1 MHHKVAFSFADGKT
15 LFFPVQPNEILLDAA
30 LRNGINIPL
39 DCREGVCGTCQ
50 GRCESGDY
58 SQDYV
63 DEDALSSQDLR
74 QRKMLTCQTRVK
86 SDATFYF
93 DFASSLCHAAGPKQL
108 SGTVT
113 EVRQISA
120 STAILRLHLG
130 LSNPLDFLPGQYARL
145 LIPGTESKRSYSFAN
160 RPSGDN
166 QLQFLIRL
174 LPEGVMSNYIRE
186 RCQVGDHIGLEAP
199 LGAFYLR
206 HVARPLI
213 LVAGGTGLSALLGM
227 LDELAER
234 GCAQPVHLYYGV
246 RDAADLC
253 ERPRIQAYA
262 ERIPG
267 FRYTEVLSNPTPQ
280 WSGKRGYI
288 AEHFDSIELRE
299 APVDMYV
306 CGPPAMVESIKG
318 WLQSQALD
326 NVHLYCEKFTESD
339 IWTSVVA
346 PT

>member
-1 MHHKVAFSFADGKT
+1 MNHKVAFSFADGKT

-63 DEDALSSQDLR
+63 DEEALSSLDLQ

-86 SDATFYF
+86 SDAAFYF
-93 DFASSLCHAAGPKQL
+93 DFASSLCNAAGPDRL
-108 SGTVT
+108 NATVT
-113 EVRQISA
+113 GVRQISA
-120 STAILRLHLG
+120 STAILHLDLG
-130 LSNPLDFLPGQYARL
+130 ATNQTLDYLPGQYARL
-145 LIPGTESKRSYSFAN
+145 LIPGTESMRSYSFAN
-160 RPSGDN
+160 RPGNSN

-174 LPEGVMSNYIRE
+174 LPDGVMSNYIRE
-186 RCQVGDHIGLEAP
+186 RCQVGDEIALEAP

-206 HVARPLI
+206 HIAKPLI

-234 GCAQPVHLYYGV
+234 GCEQPVHLYYGV

-253 ERPRIQAYA
+253 ERARIDAYA
-262 ERIPG
+262 DRLPG
-267 FRYTEVLSNPTPQ
+267 FRYTEVVSEPSPQ
-280 WSGKRGYI
+280 WTGNRGYI
-288 AEHFDSIELRE
+288 AEHFNASELRNGV
-299 APVDMYV
+299 ADMYV
-306 CGPPAMVESIKG
+306 CGPPPMVESIKT
-318 WLQSQALD
+318 WLQTQVLD
-326 NVHLYCEKFTESD
+326 NVHLYYEKFTESN
-339 IWTSVVA
+339 I
-346 PT
+346 